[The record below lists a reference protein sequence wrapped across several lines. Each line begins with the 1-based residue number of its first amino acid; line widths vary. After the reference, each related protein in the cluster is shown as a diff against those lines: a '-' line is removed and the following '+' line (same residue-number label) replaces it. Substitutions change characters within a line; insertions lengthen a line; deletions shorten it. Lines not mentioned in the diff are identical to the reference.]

1 MGNMEANMGKTMKFK
16 PILLIVP
23 FLCALCVL
31 FLVDQLYLTPLAQA
45 TAAQRQQSGQ
55 SATGGTGTTGTADG
69 APLVLS
75 LAIGRTGSLQ
85 EGGGEPIYKT
95 SDGKGKPVAVLQYN
109 CAVLVKEDATT
120 PDWVCVDLPGDEYN
134 GVGYVKASAVERK
147 QLTVGSTD
155 PTRDEIVKNAVGYIG
170 LRFVRFGDSLKTGL
184 DCSNFIRRIYALSGI
199 SIPDTPNAQ
208 RDAGLLVQE
217 AEAQPGDLIHYPVN
231 EGYGHVAMYLGDG
244 MMINCSGAA
253 GKHYPQ
259 GGVRICRLQYKGRES
274 YEMYDLLSS

>member
-1 MGNMEANMGKTMKFK
+1 MKLK

-45 TAAQRQQSGQ
+45 ATQRQRSGQ
-55 SATGGTGTTGTADG
+55 SATTGEIGTAGMADG

-95 SDGKGKPVAVLQYN
+95 TEGKGKPVAILQYN
-109 CAVLVKEDATT
+109 CAVLVKEDSMTS
-120 PDWVCVDLPGDEYN
+120 DWVCVDLPGDKYN
-134 GVGYVKASAVERK
+134 GVGYVKASTVERK
-147 QLTVGSTD
+147 QLTIGSTD
-155 PTRDEIVKNAVGYIG
+155 PTRDEIVKNAVSYIG
-170 LRFVRFGDSLKTGL
+170 LRFVRFGDSLETGL
-184 DCSNFIRRIYALSGI
+184 DCSNFISRIYALSGI
-199 SIPDTPNAQ
+199 AIPDTPNAQ
-208 RDAGLLVQE
+208 RNTGLLMKE
-217 AEAQPGDLIHYPVN
+217 AEAQPGDLIYYPVN

-244 MMINCSGAA
+244 LMINCSGSA